1 MGREEGQT
9 MAQEEGTHPTMIL
22 AWNQTHG
29 TQWQMIRVI
38 IRNDIADIAIDHI
51 CNYQ

>member
-9 MAQEEGTHPTMIL
+9 MAQEEGTHPTMTP
-22 AWNQTHG
+22 AQNQTRG
-29 TQWQMIRVI
+29 TQWQMVRVI